1 MTRLAAGAVL
11 LSLSGCS
18 VPVMFSVTV
27 DEEVSGG
34 ALTLNGKRAPLMRN
48 VDGAYWA
55 KWDGPDASGKIEF
68 VFPDGAKA
76 VCEIGYVTR
85 GMTDVQRYAVIDWEC
100 TAVAEG
106 FQ

>member
-1 MTRLAAGAVL
+1 M

-18 VPVMFSVTV
+18 VPVMFSVSV
-27 DEEVSGG
+27 DEEIRGG
-34 ALTLNGKRAPLMRN
+34 TLTLNGKRAPLMRN

-55 KWDGPDASGKIEF
+55 KWEGSDASGTIEV
-68 VFPDGAKA
+68 VFPDGGKA
-76 VCEIGYVTR
+76 VCEIGYVTH
-85 GMTDVQRYAVIDWEC
+85 GMTDVQAYEVIDRTC